1 LCRFACGSSRN
12 EREESLFLLGANEIF
27 RMRVEPRSIAP
38 RNVQQQQFGSE
49 REGRNIGVA

>member
-1 LCRFACGSSRN
+1 
-12 EREESLFLLGANEIF
+12 LFLLGANEIF